1 MVNLAFN
8 RFGVGTFSMELVLSN
23 SCRWLITL
31 PGLVFNSA
39 LLYTIISEKNL
50 RGTCATLLAIG
61 SVVDFLF
68 LLSFSVPFALS
79 WFGQNM
85 ISNFGCFFLQFLP
98 NFGVFSSV
106 WIVFFVGV
114 DRLIS
119 VLLPLRYGL
128 FEQHLF
134 IYILPMLTVTFGY
147 SISVL
152 VEAAKWALFV
162 YPDWPVLCTN
172 SDMFSFGMTTMLLR
186 NGLII
191 NGVSIICYLFVG
203 LSLFRSWQ
211 KNPSSVIKHRI
222 FKSLASIM
230 TFLAGTYFATCFISL
245 LLASVT
251 DPIFI
256 LHISPSITAL
266 LTVTAASSNAP
277 ILFAFS
283 TEYRQA
289 FRKHLK
295 EMPFFGI
302 SLFRIG
308 QQQQQLPNAVSMVAA
323 FNNAIP
329 QPSSVSRVRQ
339 TTAIGRGVPRT
350 MAPVDS

>member
-1 MVNLAFN
+1 
-8 RFGVGTFSMELVLSN
+8 
-23 SCRWLITL
+23 
-31 PGLVFNSA
+31 
-39 LLYTIISEKNL
+39 
-50 RGTCATLLAIG
+50 
-61 SVVDFLF
+61 
-68 LLSFSVPFALS
+68 
-79 WFGQNM
+79 
-85 ISNFGCFFLQFLP
+85 
-98 NFGVFSSV
+98 
-106 WIVFFVGV
+106 
-114 DRLIS
+114 
-119 VLLPLRYGL
+119 
-128 FEQHLF
+128 
-134 IYILPMLTVTFGY
+134 MLTVTFGY

-152 VEAAKWALFV
+152 VEAAKWPLFV

-186 NGLII
+186 ND
-191 NGVSIICYLFVG
+191 
-203 LSLFRSWQ
+203 
-211 KNPSSVIKHRI
+211 PSSVIKHRI

-230 TFLAGTYFATCFISL
+230 TFLAGTYFATCFIRL
-245 LLASVT
+245 LLASVK

-256 LHISPSITAL
+256 LHLSPSISAL

>member
-1 MVNLAFN
+1 MAFQNYSMDNLAFN
-8 RFGVGTFSMELVLSN
+8 HFGVGTFSIELFLSN
-23 SCRWLITL
+23 SCRWLITF
-31 PGLVFNSA
+31 PGLMFNCA

-50 RGTCATLLAIG
+50 HGTCATLLVIG
-61 SVVDFLF
+61 SVVDFLY

-79 WFGQNM
+79 LVGQNM

-98 NFGVFSSV
+98 NFGLFSSV
-106 WIVFFVGV
+106 WIIFFVGV

-119 VLLPLRYGL
+119 VLFPLRYGL
-128 FEQHLF
+128 FEEHLF

-147 SISVL
+147 SIYVL
-152 VEAAKWALFV
+152 GEAAKWALFV

-172 SDMFSFGMTTMLLR
+172 SDMFSFGMSTMLLR
-186 NGLII
+186 NGLVI

-211 KNPSSVIKHRI
+211 KNPSSVLKHRI

-230 TFLAGTYFATCFISL
+230 TFLTGTYFAICFIRL

-251 DPIFI
+251 DP
-256 LHISPSITAL
+256 TM
-266 LTVTAASSNAP
+266 N
-277 ILFAFS
+277 
-283 TEYRQA
+283 YRQA
-289 FRKHLK
+289 FRKHLNK
-295 EMPFFGI
+295 LPLVGI
-302 SLFRIG
+302 CLMRIG

-329 QPSSVSRVRQ
+329 QPSSAGRVRHI
-339 TTAIGRGVPRT
+339 TAIGRGTAVPRT